1 MSGFDNNTS
10 STRPQHH
17 IHGDA
22 DPLPGTDRGANPVD
36 YSAESMGESGRQS
49 GGEHM
54 HRRDQQP
61 GENFDSDFGS
71 SNVGTAPR
79 TAFDSERPM
88 GVQPS
93 SAGGVAV
100 GGRNDLPEGHAT
112 AMDKMIGKTEKV
124 VGKMAKKPE
133 MQERGELRE
142 AGGKAAATGQARVPH
157 V

>member
-22 DPLPGTDRGANPVD
+22 DPLPGTDRD
-36 YSAESMGESGRQS
+36 YSAESMGESGRQT
-49 GGEHM
+49 GGD
-54 HRRDQQP
+54 RRDQQP
-61 GENFDSDFGS
+61 GENLDSDFGS
-71 SNVGTAPR
+71 STAPR

-142 AGGKAAATGQARVPH
+142 AGGKAAATGQAR
-157 V
+157 